1 MKRLRRMPL
10 GWPVLVLLTLAVA
23 GCASAERDEAG
34 HTAQRFE
41 QAARTD
47 AAAACGLLAPRT
59 RTAVADQAEGDCAK
73 GLQELLAGSP
83 AIPSSAEAVPD
94 ADVQADVAGESAY
107 VHVGGDVV
115 FLARFAEGWRVTAA
129 GCEPPR
135 DGDPAL
141 PHDCAVQ
148 GG

>member
-1 MKRLRRMPL
+1 MPL
-10 GWPVLVLLTLAVA
+10 GWPVLLALTLAVA

-59 RTAVADQAEGDCAK
+59 RTVVAEQAEGDCAK

-83 AIPSSAEAVPD
+83 ASTASTASDTAATGSELR
-94 ADVQADVAGESAY
+94 ADVAGQSAY
-107 VHVGGDVV
+107 VQVGGDVV
-115 FLARFAEGWRVTAA
+115 FLARFADGWRVTAA
-129 GCEPPR
+129 GCEPPP

-141 PHDCAVQ
+141 PHECAVE